1 MIGLY
6 NKPGR
11 GCKPKF
17 NSEQENQIKEWT
29 KSSRRGVLLYART
42 KQVVEKAQEKWGIDA
57 STKTIKRIL
66 KKLNMSW
73 HRMRKVVGGKP
84 IATVYKEKKLQLEE
98 YERLDK
104 LGEIDLYY
112 LDESGF
118 SLIPSVPY
126 ARA

>member
-29 KSSRRGVLLYART
+29 KSSPRQL
-42 KQVVEKAQEKWGIDA
+42 KQVVEKAQEKWGIHA